1 MTGCFIYISHPMKE
15 ILDFIT
21 ELKENNNREWFD
33 ANKQRYLSVKA
44 QHENFIDKVIEGIRS
59 IDPQIGKLE
68 AKDCVFRIYR
78 DVRFSP
84 NKEPY
89 KNHIGAYISR
99 GGRKSPR
106 AGYYIHLDPG
116 ASFAGGGIYMP
127 SPDVLKKIRN
137 EIYFNTDEFKSILE
151 SKEFKKNFT
160 GLYEDKLSRP
170 PKDFDASH
178 PGIEYLKYKSFFVEK
193 AFSDNDVM
201 SATFVRKLTDS
212 FRVLQPMNDFLNKV
226 FD

>member
-1 MTGCFIYISHPMKE
+1 MKD

-33 ANKQRYLSVKA
+33 ANKQRYLAVKA
-44 QHENFIDKVIEGIRS
+44 QHETFIDKVIEGIRT
-59 IDPQIGKLE
+59 IDPQLGKLE

-116 ASFAGGGIYMP
+116 ACFAGGGIYMP

-151 SKEFKKNFT
+151 AKEFKKNFA

-170 PKDFDASH
+170 PKDFDANH
-178 PGIEYLKYKSFFVEK
+178 PGIEFLKYKSFFVEK
-193 AFSDNDVM
+193 SFSDSDVL
-201 SATFVRKLTDS
+201 STAFVKKLTDS
-212 FRVLQPMNDFLNKV
+212 FRALQPMNDFLNKV